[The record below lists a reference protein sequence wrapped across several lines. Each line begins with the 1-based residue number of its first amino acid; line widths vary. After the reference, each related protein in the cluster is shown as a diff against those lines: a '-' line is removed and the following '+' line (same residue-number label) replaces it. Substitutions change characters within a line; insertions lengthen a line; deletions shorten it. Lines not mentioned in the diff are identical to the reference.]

1 MFEASKN
8 NQSNL
13 SQLFSCLNLCLPN
26 PSQPHGL
33 AIFNTVVIPLQIKVD
48 IIWYQ
53 RQPPWLSMPTLSWK
67 SSTPQSNLSLT
78 NSRFVYAWDQGSKV
92 KEGSNGFSDK
102 HGKHGSNIITA
113 AWSRRSNGG
122 LQEAIEAHEEQQAAV
137 TRHPD
142 AEATDADRGMT

>member
-26 PSQPHGL
+26 PSQPRRL
-33 AIFNTVVIPLQIKVD
+33 AIFSTVVIPLQIKVHT
-48 IIWYQ
+48 IWYQ
-53 RQPPWLSMPTLSWK
+53 RQPPWLSMPNLSWK

-78 NSRFVYAWDQGSKV
+78 NSRFIYAWDQGSKG
-92 KEGSNGFSDK
+92 KEDSNGFSGK
-102 HGKHGSNIITA
+102 HGEHGSNIITA

-122 LQEAIEAHEEQQAAV
+122 LQEAVEGHEEAAGSSY
-137 TRHPD
+137 
-142 AEATDADRGMT
+142 EASRCRSYRCR